1 MIYSPSKTEAY
12 DFCSMKGKLQY
23 RDHWEPKEAGN
34 GTVGKIVGAAFARGS
49 QDIHTGTSPG
59 VIPAVTLFDRT
70 VAHYIK
76 HGVSFSMDL
85 STVKDQL
92 VKALTKYEKEHPFK
106 EWQIVATELELV
118 DYGRCRLDIL
128 GVDPNHL
135 WSIVDIKYKR
145 SLNIDYLNK
154 TVNEFRD
161 SWQFQH
167 YPWAYND
174 WVKQGYST
182 WLTGSSTGRLY
193 ELQLAQQMCLCLV
206 IANPFKIYYYP
217 FQVNLQYQKI
227 WIDSAR
233 QKWADITAI
242 ESGERKPTVAAI
254 HRSAYGDCEM
264 KKFCLEYGMS
274 EDLAIFEYT
283 KVPRLPDEDDK

>member
-12 DFCSMKGKLQY
+12 DFCSMKGILQY

-49 QDIHTGTSPG
+49 QDVHRGLGPG
-59 VIPAVTLFDRT
+59 VDPSTALFDRT

-85 STVKDQL
+85 SAVKEQL
-92 VKALTKYEKEHPFK
+92 IKALTKYHKENPFTK
-106 EWQIVATELELV
+106 WQVIATELELK

-128 GVDPNHL
+128 GIDPSGI

-161 SWQFQH
+161 SWQFNH
-167 YPWAYND
+167 YPWAYNE
-174 WVKQGYST
+174 WV
-182 WLTGSSTGRLY
+182 SSNACNGFKAMPVPVY
-193 ELQLAQQMCLCLV
+193 NQAQQMCLCLV
-206 IANPFKIYYYP
+206 VANPFKIYYYP
-217 FQVNLQYQKI
+217 FQVNTQYQKI

-242 ESGERKPTVAAI
+242 EKGERKPTVAAI

-283 KVPRLPDEDDK
+283 KVPRLPDEVLV